1 MSPLLDEVKETY
13 SKMIQMMSTQNASSL
28 KSRQKQRNKHDIN
41 PSIKAA
47 IEALID
53 PIWIKQLS
61 DLSSANVLEGKVS
74 GVELEFTTG
83 NNFSEF
89 KGLSLAADFNS
100 QLILEKIMYLKNEQ
114 EDEYD
119 DEEDDG
125 Y

>member
-1 MSPLLDEVKETY
+1 
-13 SKMIQMMSTQNASSL
+13 MSTQNASSL
-28 KSRQKQRNKHDIN
+28 KSRQKQRNKQDIN

-74 GVELEFTTG
+74 GVELEFTNG
-83 NNFSEF
+83 NNSSEF

-100 QLILEKIMYLKNEQ
+100 
-114 EDEYD
+114 
-119 DEEDDG
+119 
-125 Y
+125 